1 MADDKKKNVT
11 DYMSVELSPKDQED
25 LNKPLKDDSG
35 VDPKDMEF
43 LRMLIEKIEKKEI
56 DLLVPGT
63 LINHPV
69 YDGLAEEARGKA
81 DVDAYKMLA
90 TIRDIFK
97 LWQAGDKESYQIQ
110 YMVNKM
116 RIYKEQLEGTD
127 GDIYII

>member
-11 DYMSVELSPKDQED
+11 DYMSVELSPKDQEE
-25 LNKPLKDDSG
+25 LNKPLKDNSG

-43 LRMLIEKIEKKEI
+43 LKMLIEKIEKKEI
-56 DLLVPGT
+56 DLLVPGS
-63 LINHPV
+63 LINHVV
-69 YDGLAEEARGKA
+69 YDGLEEEARGKA

-90 TIRDIFK
+90 TIRDIYK

-116 RIYKEQLEGTD
+116 RIYKEQLEGIG